1 MDVAALHEE
10 FRAAS
15 LVDAE
20 VKGQTVRGLAA
31 VYEQPWSEALS
42 EKNGYSESFAR
53 GAFRKA
59 LSRLDR
65 WNVPLLW
72 QHEHRDMLG
81 TTKNGTL
88 RLKDDAAGLVFEG
101 DLPKNPLGEYVRSM
115 VERGD
120 ANGVSVGMASGP
132 QDSSLTRKNGLYH
145 RTINN
150 IHHLLDVS
158 LTWDPSYPAAIVEL
172 RSSGFAALPLQALL
186 VGEEAQVE
194 DSAVVEAPASNANAV
209 DLWTRFHEV
218 ANHALEGDL

>member
-1 MDVAALHEE
+1 MDLPELHEE

-20 VKGQTVRGLAA
+20 VKGRTVRGLAA
-31 VYEQPWSEALS
+31 VYDQPWNEALV

-59 LSRLDR
+59 LSRLDKF
-65 WNVPLLW
+65 NVPLLW
-72 QHEHRDMLG
+72 QHERRDMLG

-88 RLKDDAAGLVFEG
+88 RLKDDASGLYFEG
-101 DLPKNPLGEYVRSM
+101 DLPENPLGEYVRSM
-115 VERGD
+115 VDRGD

-132 QDSSLTRKNGLYH
+132 KDSSLSRKNGLYH

-158 LTWDPSYPAAIVEL
+158 LTWEPSYPAAIAEL
-172 RSSGFAALPLQALL
+172 RSAGFAALPLQALL

-194 DSAVVEAPASNANAV
+194 ETAVTESQASSATAV
-209 DLWTRFHEV
+209 DLWARFHEV
-218 ANHALEGDL
+218 TNHALEVEL